1 MKKHFTS
8 FVVLAAILFV
18 NISAHKSIWP
28 NSNYLQNEDKSA
40 CIQFQYLKG
49 GNRIAEFRKIGTIIF
64 KTNEIE
70 NNKTYTTNAISFY
83 DVTKILG
90 DGDIQN
96 NTHKITYSLNA
107 NSNSSKV
114 VVEENPISGVVSA
127 TVYNN

>member
-1 MKKHFTS
+1 MKKYFTS
-8 FVVLAAILFV
+8 FVVLAAILFI

-28 NSNYLQNEDKSA
+28 NSNYLHNEDKSA

-49 GNRIAEFRKIGTIIF
+49 SNRIAEFRKIGTIIF

-70 NNKTYTTNAISFY
+70 DNKTYTTNDISFY

-96 NTHKITYSLNA
+96 DNNKITYSLNT

-114 VVEENPISGVVSA
+114 VIEENEISGVVSA
-127 TVYNN
+127 TIYK